1 MKGGSRQAAEGTARV
16 LPRCAPA
23 KVCVRESWRQG
34 PKVDG
39 PWRLACS
46 ALRRKQATL
55 AFSSRH
61 ARNSQRRHAPVR
73 LEAGLAAEEGALPPC
88 AARKASAAQSEVR
101 SRHPCACALCAN
113 EAQRNTGGERTVVGS
128 LGGAVAVDLQA
139 RGALE
144 ALGAVRVATPA
155 RDAPVHRHP
164 AAQRNAAAA
173 DRAGRGPGRR
183 AHASARAQRTAALP
197 AGQPTAEDT
206 RRALQPGSAR
216 RRRSGASAQR
226 GTITARRTCAGQCR
240 RRASPCR
247 RA

>member
-16 LPRCAPA
+16 LLRTGEGVRARVLAAGAEGGRPVALGVLRPATQTGNVSIQLAACPQLRSAGTHQCAWKQDSRQKKARSHPA
-23 KVCVRESWRQG
+23 PQERRQQRKARSGRVTLVR
-34 PKVDG
+34 
-39 PWRLACS
+39 ACS
-46 ALRRKQATL
+46 ARAKRR
-55 AFSSRH
+55 SMG
-61 ARNSQRRHAPVR
+61 V
-73 LEAGLAAEEGALPPC
+73 
-88 AARKASAAQSEVR
+88 
-101 SRHPCACALCAN
+101 
-113 EAQRNTGGERTVVGS
+113 RTVVGS

-206 RRALQPGSAR
+206 RRALRPGSAR
-216 RRRSGASAQR
+216 RRRSGAFAPR
-226 GTITARRTCAGQCR
+226 GAASARRTCAGRCL